1 MRFLLAPDKF
11 KDALDAAG
19 VCQAMAAGIREVL
32 PHAEIITCPMGDGGE
47 GTGPLLAQAL
57 NAIEQRETVLDALG
71 RECTAR
77 WWLTADRTTAVI
89 EMAEASGLWRLSP
102 AERGALR
109 TSSHGTGQLI
119 KAATESGAR
128 RVFLCVGGS
137 ATVDGGAGCLQALGW
152 RLLDAG
158 GRELSPPLTGA
169 DLRRIARL
177 EPPANPPVPPNP
189 PVIDLQILCD
199 VDNPLLGPRGAAPVF
214 GPQKGASPDEVQELA
229 AGLESWAGVL
239 KEATGREVADVPGAG
254 AAGGLPAGL
263 FCTLRA
269 RLAAGFDLLAE
280 AVDLRNKLSGCDWCL
295 TGEGRLDEQTFGGKV
310 VAGVTRCAAEAG
322 VPTAVFVGAAVLR
335 AGETLEQ
342 LARRLGTAAIQII
355 SPRGLSHEAALA
367 QTASNLRCAVADF
380 VRS

>member
-1 MRFLLAPDKF
+1 VRFLLAPDKF

-19 VCQAMAAGIREVL
+19 VCQAMAAGIRQVL

-119 KAATESGAR
+119 KAASESGAR

-254 AAGGLPAGL
+254 AAGGLPGGL
-263 FCTLRA
+263 FCTLGA

-322 VPTAVFVGAAVLR
+322 VPPAVFVGAAVLR

-342 LARRLGTAAIQII
+342 LARRLGTAAIRVI
-355 SPRGLSHEAALA
+355 SPPGVPHEAALA
-367 QTASNLRCAVADF
+367 QTVSNLRREVADF
-380 VRS
+380 VRA

>member
-1 MRFLLAPDKF
+1 VRFLLAPDKF

>member
-1 MRFLLAPDKF
+1 VRFLLAPDKF

-19 VCQAMAAGIREVL
+19 VCQAMAAGIRQVL

-57 NAIEQRETVLDALG
+57 DASEQRETVLDALG

-109 TSSHGTGQLI
+109 TTSHGTGQLI
-119 KAATESGAR
+119 KAASESGAR

-158 GRELSPPLTGA
+158 GRELSPPVKGA
-169 DLRRIARL
+169 DLQRIARL
-177 EPPANPPVPPNP
+177 EPPANP

-214 GPQKGASPDEVQELA
+214 GPQKGASPDEVQQLA

-263 FCTLRA
+263 FCTLAA
-269 RLAAGFDLLAE
+269 RLAAGFDVLAE

-322 VPTAVFVGAAVLR
+322 VPTAAFVGAAVLR
-335 AGETLEQ
+335 ARETLEQ
-342 LARRLGTAAIQII
+342 LARRLGTAAIRII

-367 QTASNLRCAVADF
+367 QTASNLRREVADF
-380 VRS
+380 VRA